1 MTPNLPWG
9 QDEVFVKVKWFKSAL
24 QVRGYYEP
32 AERGSREDGVQMEP
46 DTNEQFDVASIWL
59 DDIEITDTFNDET
72 LEEIEVLTLQQMGD

>member
-1 MTPNLPWG
+1 MPNLPNF

-46 DTNEQFDVASIWL
+46 DRNAQFDVSSIWL
-59 DDIEITDTFNDET
+59 DDTEITEIFNIES
-72 LEEIEVLTLQQMGD
+72 LEAIEVLALQQSGE